1 MTVTSDAPGRVR
13 MVVADPAGSAAWRAP
28 LVTPLAVAGAALVGA
43 LLVRAADP
51 NVPGHYPVCL
61 FLTLTGSYCPFC
73 GGLRAVHDLMHGDM
87 VGALGMNPLVVL
99 GLPFLGLAWWRWVRR
114 TASGVR
120 VTMGTANWP
129 AWLTFGVIVTFWVAR
144 NVPVL
149 QGWLAP

>member
-1 MTVTSDAPGRVR
+1 MTLTPTAPGRVR
-13 MVVADPAGSAAWRAP
+13 MVFADPTGRAAWRAP
-28 LVTPLAVAGAALVGA
+28 LVAPLAVAGAALVGA
-43 LLVRAADP
+43 LLVRAVDP

-61 FLTLTGSYCPFC
+61 SLTLTGSYCPFC
-73 GGLRAVHDLMHGDM
+73 GGLRAVHDLMHGDLA
-87 VGALGMNPLVVL
+87 GALGMNPLVVL
-99 GLPFLGLAWWRWVRR
+99 AVPFLLLAWWRWVRR

-120 VTMGTANWP
+120 VTTGTANWP